1 MRNNHSVAN
10 YDDLIQIDMK
20 QKIQAICDA
29 QKSLNLDYLPRNQYL
44 QLFLAINFVFVLGM
58 YLCMTNKDKINIPWF
73 SYENKTITEDHRVS
87 IMNFFL
93 IREVLLP

>member
-1 MRNNHSVAN
+1 MQKGLNELRNH
-10 YDDLIQIDMK
+10 
-20 QKIQAICDA
+20 
-29 QKSLNLDYLPRNQYL
+29 YL

-87 IMNFFL
+87 LSGIFFL
-93 IREVLLP
+93 FDSRGTSTLKQTI

>member
-1 MRNNHSVAN
+1 MAN

-44 QLFLAINFVFVLGM
+44 QLFLAINFVFVHVLGM

-73 SYENKTITEDHRVS
+73 SYENKTITEDHPISVM
-87 IMNFFL
+87 IFF
-93 IREVLLP
+93 IPEVL